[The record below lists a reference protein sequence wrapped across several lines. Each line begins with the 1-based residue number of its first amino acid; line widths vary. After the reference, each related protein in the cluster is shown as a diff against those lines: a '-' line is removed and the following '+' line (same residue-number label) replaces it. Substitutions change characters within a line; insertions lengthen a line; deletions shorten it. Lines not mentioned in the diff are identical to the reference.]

1 VVWCIWW
8 SVDWAS
14 ESYARVSTIC
24 YDVCWLSMYSPSGQ
38 LSCYDGHALIWLWRT
53 ITGQDGG
60 KHTGRQCARQLY
72 GEFSPPTQPQCV
84 DNDRPNTFTNS
95 SRNLLS
101 VAIMPFRHSTIC
113 RSQNRINTQH
123 AWSSHVCK
131 QNVHVLSSPCVLPA
145 TTIFV
150 VLSFLFLGVI
160 EDLPIGSGRWT
171 RMFRGRSKETLE
183 GTSRKWRC

>member
-1 VVWCIWW
+1 
-8 SVDWAS
+8 
-14 ESYARVSTIC
+14 
-24 YDVCWLSMYSPSGQ
+24 MYSPSGQ

-113 RSQNRINTQH
+113 RSQKRINTQH
-123 AWSSHVCK
+123 TWSSHVCK
-131 QNVHVLSSPCVLPA
+131 QNVHVLSVCAARYDNFRRSFFSFPWSDRKFAHWFRKVDPHVSGSKQRNLGRYFPEMA
-145 TTIFV
+145 L
-150 VLSFLFLGVI
+150 LS
-160 EDLPIGSGRWT
+160 
-171 RMFRGRSKETLE
+171 
-183 GTSRKWRC
+183 